1 VNKSNRT
8 AISLWTKKNIVD
20 FRESKK
26 KEDLAR
32 KQKTP
37 ERKIDSR
44 TGDYICSK

>member
-1 VNKSNRT
+1 
-8 AISLWTKKNIVD
+8 VD
-20 FRESKK
+20 KDKYSRFQGKQR

-32 KQKTP
+32 KEKTP